1 MKLKDGQ
8 QLPTQS
14 EKQPQGLPKS
24 GYQSIAERFVMPL
37 QSSNSSLNPCRSG
50 VLAASIERSRHQWLT
65 EGVFEKYWTKPTKK
79 KGQIE
84 LPNPPRDSM
93 TKLGHCS
100 MIIEP
105 HFFDIILYTMKDS
118 RSSTPQPPVNPVTP
132 SMQQYRPTYGAHPN
146 PPIQNTVHKDKGF
159 QSSNQSAF
167 PNPQLTLPPFN
178 EGFAQFGPPGIPSF
192 RPTASPT
199 SSTPTSGSQNM
210 SNNTNNTTPISNAD
224 LDSQSTDPV
233 IQMLATRAAS
243 DPTLKA
249 LMKIVASGKATQTQ
263 LQDFQKQIDELNQVL
278 QIRKDPLKSE
288 GPPKGLPPPHTPT
301 ATPKSEPTS
310 QARPNSIASVAPTSA
325 SSPATN
331 LTTGYTAPNLQTMM
345 TKTEPLNQYYSSIP
359 QFVKPKVPY
368 TPKYEP
374 TALVFE
380 FSAGTG
386 DRFLFP
392 RHSILE
398 YLPGGTQVIAS
409 FLITRK
415 GSASTSGTYKPSV
428 EYYQPVTVRL
438 STSNQRIL
446 EPIARI
452 LAPIGESREHMEHV
466 MNRMMPAE
474 SVFLATQLPRPRE
487 IDVEDI
493 EETDVVPVEDIV
505 KTSYDAPSFLVPIV
519 T

>member
-1 MKLKDGQ
+1 
-8 QLPTQS
+8 
-14 EKQPQGLPKS
+14 
-24 GYQSIAERFVMPL
+24 
-37 QSSNSSLNPCRSG
+37 
-50 VLAASIERSRHQWLT
+50 
-65 EGVFEKYWTKPTKK
+65 
-79 KGQIE
+79 
-84 LPNPPRDSM
+84 M

-105 HFFDIILYTMKDS
+105 HFFEIILYTTKDS
-118 RSSTPQPPVNPVTP
+118 RNSTPQPPINQTTP
-132 SMQQYRPTYGAHPN
+132 LQQCRPSYGAHQ
-146 PPIQNTVHKDKGF
+146 PPSIQNNLNKDKGF
-159 QSSNQSAF
+159 QPSAQSTL
-167 PNPQLTLPPFN
+167 PSPQLTLPPFN
-178 EGFAQFGPPGIPSF
+178 EGFGQFGPPGIPSF
-192 RPTASPT
+192 RPAAPPT
-199 SSTPTSGSQNM
+199 LSTQTSGARNTLE
-210 SNNTNNTTPISNAD
+210 SNNTNTTPVPNAD
-224 LDSQSTDPV
+224 PDSQSTDPV

-263 LQDFQKQIDELNQVL
+263 LQDFQKQIDELNEVL
-278 QIRKDPLKSE
+278 QIRKSPSKSE
-288 GPPKGLPPPHTPT
+288 SSTQVPPPPPTPT
-301 ATPKSEPTS
+301 ATPKLESVS
-310 QARPNSIASVAPTSA
+310 QARPNLLSSSAPASTANQVAI
-325 SSPATN
+325 
-331 LTTGYTAPNLQTMM
+331 LTTGYTAPNPQTMM

-415 GSASTSGTYKPSV
+415 GSTSTSRSYKPSV
-428 EYYQPVTVRL
+428 DYYQPVTVRL

-446 EPIARI
+446 EPITRI
-452 LAPIGESREHMEHV
+452 LAPLSEAREHMEHIV
-466 MNRMMPAE
+466 NKMTPAE

-487 IDVEDI
+487 IEAEET
-493 EETDVVPVEDIV
+493 EETDVAPAEDII
-505 KTSYDAPSFLVPIV
+505 KTSYDAPNFMVPI
-519 T
+519 TT